1 MKKKKEEY
9 DLFINVDRKQ
19 FFQSIFK
26 QIKCARYWPDPL
38 TPISP
43 NSNQILK
50 LDENDSIKCNDINVK
65 FIKST
70 QFEDYILR
78 EFVVRKE
85 LNSSIKK
92 NSPNDLKHHSRTVYQ
107 FQYLTWSDHGVP
119 ENIQNTLNFVEHF
132 NQIYKEFGNN
142 KPITIHCR

>member
-1 MKKKKEEY
+1 M
-9 DLFINVDRKQ
+9 
-19 FFQSIFK
+19 
-26 QIKCARYWPDPL
+26 

-50 LDENDSIKCNDINVK
+50 LDENDSIKCKDINVK
-65 FIKST
+65 FVKST

-85 LNSSIKK
+85 LSSSNKK
-92 NSPNDLKHHSRTVYQ
+92 NTSNDLKHHSRTVYQ

-119 ENIQNTLNFVEHF
+119 ENIQNTLNFIEHF
-132 NQIYKEFGNN
+132 NQIYKEFGNR
-142 KPITIHCR
+142 KPITVHCR